1 MADTARRGGAREK
14 FPTRKILLRSETQR
28 ATALAALA
36 NAPLDPDRPIEFLLR
51 EEVKSRKPDQNA
63 AMWAGPLK
71 DIEEQAYVHGRT
83 YSRQVWHEYFK
94 EKFLPEHFDPELC
107 KEGYRKWDA
116 MPDGRF
122 ILVGST
128 TQLTVKGFRD
138 YLRQVEAYAATELGV
153 VFTASP
159 REMAA

>member
-1 MADTARRGGAREK
+1 MRQK
-14 FPTRKILLRSETQR
+14 FPTRKILLRGETQR
-28 ATALAALA
+28 ATA
-36 NAPLDPDRPIEFLLR
+36 
-51 EEVKSRKPDQNA
+51 NA

-71 DIEEQAYVHGRT
+71 DIEEQAYVQGRT
-83 YSRQVWHEYFK
+83 YSRQVWHEHFK

-107 KEGYRKWDA
+107 KEGYRKLDTK
-116 MPDGRF
+116 PDGQI

-159 REMAA
+159 REVAA

>member
-1 MADTARRGGAREK
+1 MMRQK
-14 FPTRKILLRSETQR
+14 FPTRKILLRGETQR

-36 NAPLDPDRPIEFLLR
+36 SAPLDPDKPIEFLLR
-51 EEVKSRKPDQNA
+51 EEVKARKLDQNA

-71 DIEEQAYVHGRT
+71 DIEEQAYVQGRT

-94 EKFLPEHFDPELC
+94 EKFLPEQFDPELC
-107 KEGYRKWDA
+107 KEGYRKWDTK
-116 MPDGRF
+116 PDGQI